1 MTKYAPFFRILL
13 IVVVIGAAITLLI
26 RVPKLIFQSDIQAGG
41 KKCPKDPRYHYKDP
55 SNHPYD
61 C

>member
-1 MTKYAPFFRILL
+1 MTQYAPFFRIIV

-26 RVPKLIFQSDIQAGG
+26 RVPKLIFQQNTQSGA
-41 KKCPKDPRYHYKDP
+41 KKCAKDPRYHYKDP